1 MASVDENGKSPK
13 DFKSTLRIGLA
24 DQGLTEIPPKLL
36 RRYGTD
42 VAIVDLTG
50 NNIQDFKFLLD
61 LPKVE
66 ILIVDHNH
74 LTTHVRFP
82 FCPQMLTL
90 WINHNDV
97 TNLGFF
103 ISMLEQSFP
112 NLECLSMMN
121 NPAAPSYFNDGTYEQ
136 YKDYRHFV
144 ISRLRRLKALDDQ
157 VVTEEERKEADRI
170 YPRRLLQ
177 PQESCPTK
185 SP

>member
-1 MASVDENGKSPK
+1 MASVDGNEVSPK
-13 DFKSTLRIGLA
+13 DFKSMLRIGLA
-24 DQGLTEIPPKLL
+24 DQGLTEIPAKLL

-42 VAIVDLTG
+42 IAIVDLTG
-50 NNIQDFKFLLD
+50 NNIQDFTFLLD

-66 ILIVDHNH
+66 ILILDHNH

-82 FCPQMLTL
+82 FCPQVSTL

-112 NLECLSMMN
+112 NLECLCMMD
-121 NPAAPSYFNDGTYEQ
+121 NPAAPSYFNSGTYEQ
-136 YKDYRHFV
+136 YLDYRHFV
-144 ISRLRRLKALDDQ
+144 ISRLRHLRALDDQ

-177 PQESCPTK
+177 PQEPCPSK
-185 SP
+185 LP